1 MLFPAGNQ
9 QVGSTCC
16 ADFSAK
22 PADRLEVLARAVV
35 LVAGMSIPQ
44 AEREAVLAEVIVAL
58 GSNTAKGRGQILFHG
73 P

>member
-1 MLFPAGNQ
+1 MAGVGSEQMLFSSGNQ

-35 LVAGMSIPQ
+35 LVAEMSIPQ
-44 AEREAVLAEVIVAL
+44 AEREAVLAKVVAAL
-58 GSNTAKGRGQILFHG
+58 SPSRKPR
-73 P
+73 